1 MYFAM
6 SPKGH
11 YSIDSENGTYL
22 KIISFVKIS
31 TKLIELQGTFF
42 EKKHWEFNVWSLFNT
57 LTHNAR
63 WLYNGF

>member
-6 SPKGH
+6 NPKGH

-22 KIISFVKIS
+22 KIICKK
-31 TKLIELQGTFF
+31 TKLIELQGKFF

-57 LTHNAR
+57 LPHNAR
-63 WLYNGF
+63 CLYNVF